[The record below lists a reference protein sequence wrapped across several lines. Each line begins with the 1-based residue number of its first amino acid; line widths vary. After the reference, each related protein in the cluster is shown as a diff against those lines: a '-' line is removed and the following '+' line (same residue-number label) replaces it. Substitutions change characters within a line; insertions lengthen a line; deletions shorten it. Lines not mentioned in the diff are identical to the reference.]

1 MYQALYRK
9 YRPKSFDDLLGQ
21 EHVNTTLKN
30 QIKNDNIGHA
40 YLFSGTRGTG
50 KTSAA
55 KIFSRAVN
63 CLDPVDGNPCN
74 KCSNCLE
81 ILEDSTM
88 DVIEMDAASNNSVE
102 DIRDLREKVIYNI
115 LLLENSPRMCTE
127 IEKTNRTEKQY
138 RRMIVNNYVILYTI
152 NELEKIVYIA
162 HIYYGGR
169 NYLDG
174 GLL

>member
-1 MYQALYRK
+1 MEYKVKLTNQFLDEFEETCDYISNK
-9 YRPKSFDDLLGQ
+9 
-21 EHVNTTLKN
+21 LKN
-30 QIKNDNIGHA
+30 ID
-40 YLFSGTRGTG
+40 
-50 KTSAA
+50 
-55 KIFSRAVN
+55 
-63 CLDPVDGNPCN
+63 
-74 KCSNCLE
+74 
-81 ILEDSTM
+81 
-88 DVIEMDAASNNSVE
+88 ASN
-102 DIRDLREKVIYNI
+102 RLREKVIYNI

-162 HIYYGGR
+162 HIYYEGR